1 MKAWNVVY
9 DFCIA
14 VQCLLLN
21 SYFSNSSGSA
31 FSHAGQ
37 LTFPKFS
44 WQTIYTL
51 REAELFLKK
60 MFEMIENF
68 LVVDNL
74 YWMVCIWKK
83 HILSKNFAAI
93 NFDFALL

>member
-21 SYFSNSSGSA
+21 SYVSNASGSA

-44 WQTIYTL
+44 WQTINTL
-51 REAELFLKK
+51 REVELFFFKIFK
-60 MFEMIENF
+60 ISCGWQF
-68 LVVDNL
+68 
-74 YWMVCIWKK
+74 
-83 HILSKNFAAI
+83 ILNGVYMKETYI
-93 NFDFALL
+93 K